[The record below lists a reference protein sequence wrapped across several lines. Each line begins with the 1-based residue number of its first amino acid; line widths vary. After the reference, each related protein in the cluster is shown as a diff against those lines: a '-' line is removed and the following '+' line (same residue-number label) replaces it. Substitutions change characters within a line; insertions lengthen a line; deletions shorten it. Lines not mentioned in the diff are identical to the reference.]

1 MTSINNPNWWKAGK
15 PCHNAIARAQR
26 GGGGGEG
33 EVRGTAI

>member
-26 GGGGGEG
+26 GGGE